1 MKSEDTIA
9 AISTALNPGGI
20 SIIRVSGEKAIETA
34 DKICCDSISG
44 KKVSCLTDQDSNTI
58 RHRYVYDGHTVIDE
72 VLVSVFRGPRSYTG
86 EDTVEINAHG
96 GVLVT
101 RRILESLL
109 AAGAR
114 LAEPGEFTRRAFL
127 NGRIDL
133 TEAEAV
139 MDVITAGNNYALKS
153 SVEQLSG
160 SLSQKIR
167 SLRNSILDEVAY
179 IEAALDDPEHISLD
193 GFLPGLKERLLS
205 ISREVQGLIQS
216 FSQGRIVRE
225 GIRTVILGKPNAGKS
240 SVLNVLSGYDRAIVT
255 EYAGTTRDVLVE
267 SILLDGMTLLLTD
280 TAGIRESQDPV
291 EKIGIQRAR
300 EAAQNA
306 DLILYVID
314 SSLPVDET
322 DFDNISRLDGKN
334 TIILLNKSDLT
345 SLLSEEDIKRTGIS
359 LPVVTISAREE
370 TGIDELG
377 KLIKNMFFAG
387 DISFN
392 NQLVITNIRHK
403 DCLEKVKAAL
413 VLAVRG
419 IEEEVPEDLLT
430 IDMMDAYRE
439 LGAILGEGVED
450 DLADRIFEKFCMG
463 K

>member
-58 RHRYVYDGHTVIDE
+58 RHKYVYDGHTVIDE

>member
-58 RHRYVYDGHTVIDE
+58 RHKYVYDGHTVIDE

-205 ISREVQGLIQS
+205 TSREVQGLIQS